1 MNVIFNDWVHLKFK
15 NISSFE
21 KQFYQTQYELS
32 KNTISDQ
39 SPPNLKS
46 LVHIKIPVQI
56 NHHLH
61 KPNLKSLVHIKI
73 HHLHKH
79 KSPLII
85 ISATG
90 VPYLV
95 SNASTTFKKV

>member
-1 MNVIFNDWVHLKFK
+1 MVNKHNFFIYTEYEVEQIKSQLTIGSDFQKASKLDDDKILLMKGIFNDWVHLKFK

-46 LVHIKIPVQI
+46 LVHIK
-56 NHHLH
+56 
-61 KPNLKSLVHIKI
+61 
-73 HHLHKH
+73 
-79 KSPLII
+79 
-85 ISATG
+85 
-90 VPYLV
+90 
-95 SNASTTFKKV
+95 